1 MMTQDSEDWW
11 DSYTEE
17 RIWDCAQTGQWR
29 TAQVMVGTIR
39 DAERRAL
46 VLARLQADEA
56 AGAGTA
62 PAA

>member
-1 MMTQDSEDWW
+1 MTAHDNEEWW

-29 TAQVMVGTIR
+29 TAQVMVNTIR
-39 DAERRAL
+39 DAERRAD

-56 AGAGTA
+56 ARAE
-62 PAA
+62 PAVA